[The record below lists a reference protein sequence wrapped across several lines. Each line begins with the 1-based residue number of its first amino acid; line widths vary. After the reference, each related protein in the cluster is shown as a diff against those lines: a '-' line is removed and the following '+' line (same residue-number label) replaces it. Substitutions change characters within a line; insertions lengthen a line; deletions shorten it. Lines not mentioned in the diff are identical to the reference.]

1 MIRSIRPCRC
11 HEFVLFGSSR
21 TRSTLQGKDL
31 TGSPLGRDLHK
42 EGQGQRSAQGSIAV
56 NRSILTTLVFG
67 FATLA
72 ALSLPA
78 SAQETPAPVTDPVAE
93 LDGAIADLQAA
104 RTRAMREGETRE
116 ANKLG
121 ERIEM
126 MQTERNSMLRDQT
139 VTALERKRA
148 DAAQRGAT
156 SELNELNRTLAEV
169 NAGNG
174 AAASGSGS
182 DSGSANNNTS
192 NQPRYNPY
200 DPYGQNRSRVGEKII
215 EGLFGIGGAFL
226 QSWLNGGQSDSERAA
241 MDRIFAGNDAAVAG
255 ADPSNPGTPIY
266 GPNGEIIGYDRTGN
280 GEVDAKD
287 SDGDGAVD
295 TFTGGSYEDDYTDY
309 SDPSEFAYDDYT
321 NVDTSDAFIPDA
333 VGNVGGGGASAGDS
347 GGASLGGDS
356 GGGDEAAEDE
366 EGEGEDEE
374 GEGEDGEDADDADED
389 LADADSDS
397 DSSGRSSLDSDS
409 EAPEAKEYVGRIFV
423 LPKDM
428 ITAAAEGGVGAVG
441 NQQPAEGDGFADDGW
456 NDSDNGDWAD
466 EEDDWGWEEEEW
478 GDEKKPAADPTAPAE
493 PGVPA
498 MGAPLTPEEELLKQE
513 IIQVEAEIAKWQK
526 AEREKRLQ
534 QEDPYAFETTRALQS
549 EAEDPLK
556 AYRNEDGKLD
566 LTRVNVWIV
575 VDDSWKQAE
584 PAEGEGMGM
593 AEPGA
598 EAADY
603 SPVRMRLIVPDELLD
618 RFEPIPGGWV
628 TLRGTPVEAEFNPAI
643 FPGLKG
649 SVQDLDLV
657 QVLAVTKEQPANLD
671 DTEYSD
677 Y

>member
-1 MIRSIRPCRC
+1 
-11 HEFVLFGSSR
+11 
-21 TRSTLQGKDL
+21 
-31 TGSPLGRDLHK
+31 
-42 EGQGQRSAQGSIAV
+42 V

-78 SAQETPAPVTDPVAE
+78 SAQETPPAPVPSATTANIE
-93 LDGAIADLQAA
+93 AALADMQAA
-104 RTRAMREGETRE
+104 KTQAVVDGDQAEVERLNGIITRLRANLDQQRNQEAIDATKEGLRRNMTE
-116 ANKLG
+116 AAN
-121 ERIEM
+121 
-126 MQTERNSMLRDQT
+126 
-139 VTALERKRA
+139 A
-148 DAAQRGAT
+148 GAT
-156 SELNELNRTLAEV
+156 SEVNKIAESMRKVNDMEAASNEHRESAA
-169 NAGNG
+169 NADSSDARDTGG
-174 AAASGSGS
+174 TSTSGSGNTT
-182 DSGSANNNTS
+182 NNQPA
-192 NQPRYNPY
+192 QPRYNPY
-200 DPYGQNRSRVGEKII
+200 DPYGRNRSRVGEKVI
-215 EGLFGIGGAFL
+215 EGLFGIGGALL
-226 QSWLNGGQSDSERAA
+226 QGWLNGGQSDSERAA

-347 GGASLGGDS
+347 GGASLGGDA

-366 EGEGEDEE
+366 EGEDEDEE
-374 GEGEDGEDADDADED
+374 GEGEEDEDGEDADED
-389 LADADSDS
+389 LADADADN
-397 DSSGRSSLDSDS
+397 DSSRRSSLDNNG
-409 EAPEAKEYVGRIFV
+409 EAIEAKEYIGRIFI

-441 NQQPAEGDGFADDGW
+441 NQKPTEGDGFADDGW

-478 GDEKKPAADPTAPAE
+478 GEEKPAADPTTPAE

-575 VDDSWKQAE
+575 VDDSWKQAA

-593 AEPGA
+593 EEPGA
-598 EAADY
+598 PAADY